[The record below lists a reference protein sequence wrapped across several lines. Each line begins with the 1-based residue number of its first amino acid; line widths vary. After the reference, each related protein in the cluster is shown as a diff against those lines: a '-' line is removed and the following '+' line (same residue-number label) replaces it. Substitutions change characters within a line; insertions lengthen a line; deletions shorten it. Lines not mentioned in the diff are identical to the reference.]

1 MSPDPEERLDIASA
15 VFGLLQRRFGHRN
28 RPPLDWGAFPEATGA
43 ESSSSAGAYLHV
55 LEEMGI
61 VDPSQRLLQRLWRSC
76 ARHLS

>member
-1 MSPDPEERLDIASA
+1 MSPDPEERLDVASA

-55 LEEMGI
+55 LDEMGN
-61 VDPSQRLLQRLWRSC
+61 VDSSLPRLCNWRRSC
-76 ARHLS
+76 ASHLS